1 MPLIL
6 EIVTP
11 EARVYSET
19 VDTVVIPTLEGEIG
33 ILPGHIPLVAQVGA
47 GELRATKG
55 GVTQLL
61 VVGGGFAQVTGE
73 KVSILADSAINEE
86 KIDEH
91 AVEAAMKRAEEALK
105 IKDSLGAAEIER
117 LEGVVRFSVAQ
128 LGIRR
133 RRTGR

>member
-1 MPLIL
+1 MPLTL

-11 EARVYSET
+11 EARVYSDT
-19 VDTVVIPTLEGEIG
+19 VDTVAIPTVEGEVG
-33 ILPGHIPLVAQVGA
+33 ILPGHIPLVTQVGA

-73 KVSILADSAINEE
+73 KVSVLADSAINEE

-91 AVEAAMKRAEEALK
+91 AVEDAMKRAEEALK
-105 IKDSLGAAEIER
+105 AKDSMVAAEIER
-117 LEGVVRFSVAQ
+117 LEGIVRFSVAQ
-128 LGIRR
+128 LLVKKRR
-133 RRTGR
+133 

>member
-1 MPLIL
+1 MSLIL

-19 VDTVVIPTLEGEIG
+19 VDTVVIPTVEGEVG
-33 ILPGHIPLVAQVGA
+33 ILPGHIPLVTQVDA

-73 KVSILADSAINEE
+73 KVSILANSAIAEE
-86 KIDEH
+86 KIDADAAEN
-91 AVEAAMKRAEEALK
+91 AMKRAQEALSGAHTL
-105 IKDSLGAAEIER
+105 DAAEVER
-117 LEGVVRFSVAQ
+117 LEGLVRFAVAQ
-128 LGIRR
+128 LGVAARR
-133 RRTGR
+133 RR

>member
-1 MPLIL
+1 MPLTL

-11 EARVYSET
+11 EARVFSET
-19 VDTVVIPTLEGEIG
+19 VDTVVIPTVEGEIG

-55 GVTQLL
+55 AVTQLL

-73 KVSILADSAINEE
+73 KVSILADRAIEEE

-91 AVEAAMKRAEEALK
+91 AVENAMKRAEEELK
-105 IKDSLGAAEIER
+105 GKDTLAPAEVER
-117 LEGVVRFSVAQ
+117 LEGVVRFAVAQ

-133 RRTGR
+133 RRR

>member
-1 MPLIL
+1 MPLTL

-11 EARVYSET
+11 EARVYSDT
-19 VDTVVIPTLEGEIG
+19 VDTVVIPTVEGEIG
-33 ILPGHIPLVAQVGA
+33 ILPGHIPLVTQVGS

-73 KVSILADSAINEE
+73 KVSVLADSAINEE

-91 AVEAAMKRAEEALK
+91 AVEDAMKRAEEALK
-105 IKDSLGAAEIER
+105 AKDSMAAAEVER
-117 LEGVVRFSVAQ
+117 LEGIVRFSVAQ
-128 LGIRR
+128 LLVKKRR
-133 RRTGR
+133 

>member
-1 MPLIL
+1 MPLTL

-11 EARVYSET
+11 EARVYSES
-19 VDTVVIPTLEGEIG
+19 VDTVVIPTVEGEIG

-61 VVGGGFAQVTGE
+61 IVGGGFAQVTGE
-73 KVSILADSAINEE
+73 KVSILAERAIEE
-86 KIDEH
+86 DKIDEN
-91 AVEAAMKRAEEALK
+91 AVADAMKRAEDALRTK
-105 IKDSLGAAEIER
+105 ESLGAAEIER

-128 LGIRR
+128 LGVRR
-133 RRTGR
+133 RRHQ

>member
-1 MPLIL
+1 MPLTL

-19 VDTVVIPTLEGEIG
+19 VDTVVIPTVDGEVG
-33 ILPGHIPLVAQVGA
+33 ILPGHVPLVTQVGA

-55 GVTQLL
+55 ATTQLL
-61 VVGGGFAQVTGE
+61 VVGGGFAQVSGD
-73 KVSILADSAINEE
+73 KVSILADSAIEEE
-86 KIDEH
+86 KIDEN
-91 AVEAAMKRAEEALK
+91 AVTTAMKRAEDALK
-105 IKDSLGAAEIER
+105 LKETLPAAEIER

-133 RRTGR
+133 RRH

>member
-1 MPLIL
+1 MPLTL

-11 EARVYSET
+11 EARVYSEL
-19 VDTVVIPTLEGEIG
+19 VDTVVIPTVEGEVG
-33 ILPGHIPLVAQVGA
+33 ILAGHVPLVTRVGA

-73 KVSILADSAINEE
+73 KVSILADSAIHEE
-86 KIDEH
+86 KIDEN
-91 AVEAAMKRAEEALK
+91 AVADAMKRAEEALK
-105 IKDSLGAAEIER
+105 NKDSLGAAELER

-128 LGIRR
+128 LFAKRR
-133 RRTGR
+133 RY

>member
-1 MPLIL
+1 MALIL

-19 VDTVVIPTLEGEIG
+19 VDTVVIPTVEGEVG
-33 ILPGHIPLVAQVGA
+33 ILPGHVPLVTQVGA

-73 KVSILADSAINEE
+73 KVSILADSAIHEE
-86 KIDEH
+86 KIDEN
-91 AVEAAMKRAEEALK
+91 AVSDAMKRAEDALK
-105 IKDSLGAAEIER
+105 TKESLSAAEIER

-128 LGIRR
+128 LFAKRR
-133 RRTGR
+133 RY

>member
-1 MPLIL
+1 MPLTL

-11 EARVYSET
+11 EARVYSDT
-19 VDTVVIPTLEGEIG
+19 VDTVVIPTVEGEIG

-55 GVTQLL
+55 GVTQFL

-91 AVEAAMKRAEEALK
+91 AVEDAMKRAEDALK
-105 IKDSLGAAEIER
+105 SKDSMVSAEVER
-117 LEGVVRFSVAQ
+117 LEGIVRFSVAQ
-128 LGIRR
+128 LLVKKRR
-133 RRTGR
+133 

>member
-1 MPLIL
+1 MPLTL

-19 VDTVVIPTLEGEIG
+19 VDSVVIPTVEGEVG
-33 ILPGHIPLVAQVGA
+33 ILPGHIPLMAQVGA

-61 VVGGGFAQVTGE
+61 VVGGGFAQVTAE

-86 KIDEH
+86 KIDEN
-91 AVEAAMKRAEEALK
+91 AVADAMKRAEDALK
-105 IKDSLGAAEIER
+105 LKDSLTLAEIER
-117 LEGVVRFSVAQ
+117 YESVVRFSVAQ
-128 LGIRR
+128 LGVKRR
-133 RRTGR
+133 R